1 MSSLKLKHSGGNSVS
16 LNPPTSAPTSSEVA
30 FKLPTSDGSAGQVL
44 QTDGSGNLSWVT
56 PGVSM
61 ADQWRIT
68 AAHAVPTQNS
78 VISANWER
86 VDGTAQ
92 GTLGTG
98 MTQSSG
104 VFTFPQTGIY
114 LVRFQGYLEENTST
128 SQAQVEMRA
137 STDGGSSYSTIA
149 YSVCSIPDLSTYTY
163 NHIQMESLVDVTNVS
178 NVRVFW
184 QSYSA
189 TATALDGSSSQNRT
203 YATFIRV
210 GDT

>member
-1 MSSLKLKHSGGNSVS
+1 M
-16 LNPPTSAPTSSEVA
+16 
-30 FKLPTSDGSAGQVL
+30 
-44 QTDGSGNLSWVT
+44 
-56 PGVSM
+56 
-61 ADQWRIT
+61 
-68 AAHAVPTQNS
+68 PTQNT

-114 LVRFQGYLEENTST
+114 LVRFQGYFEENTST

-149 YSVCSIPDLSTYTY
+149 YSVCSIPNLSTYTY
-163 NHIQMESLVDVTNVS
+163 SNIQMESLMDVTNVS
-178 NVRVFW
+178 NVKVFW
-184 QSYSA
+184 QTYSA
-189 TATALDGSSSQNRT
+189 AATALDGSSSQNRT
-203 YATFIRV
+203 YATFIRL